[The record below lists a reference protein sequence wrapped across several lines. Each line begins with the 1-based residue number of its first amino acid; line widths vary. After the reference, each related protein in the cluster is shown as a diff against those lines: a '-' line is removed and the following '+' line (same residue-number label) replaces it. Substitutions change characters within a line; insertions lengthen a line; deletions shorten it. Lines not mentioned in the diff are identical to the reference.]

1 MPSTVKR
8 VPVHA
13 PKLSTTDYVDPG
25 NLPRVPRAQMPAT
38 SRLSTRIKAG
48 MIVGRLQRH
57 IEGKLDMSSTQIQAA
72 RILLNKVLPD
82 LRSVAVVPQGPA
94 GDPRG
99 IDAAYLLSIIE
110 GHAER
115 VEDGRRDKD

>member
-8 VPVHA
+8 VTVHA
-13 PKLSTTDYVDPG
+13 PALPVTEYVDSSH
-25 NLPRVPRAQMPAT
+25 LPRERQTPMPA
-38 SRLSTRIKAG
+38 SARLSTRIKAG

-57 IEGKLDMSSTQIQAA
+57 IEGKLEMSSTQIQAA

-82 LRSVAVVPQGPA
+82 LRSVAVVPPGDH

-110 GHAER
+110 GHSER
-115 VEDGRRDKD
+115 VNQKD